1 MTINQISTIIKEI
14 GNYDLDM
21 LIPLQEVNSIIL
33 VNNENMYT
41 DDEAYVLFD
50 SKYNLMKIYPGTT
63 DEDGVFDPKNLNVPK
78 VIIDIA
84 AIQGFQLVSRF
95 RRKSPYRVGLSM

>member
-1 MTINQISTIIKEI
+1 MTINQVSKIIKEI

-21 LIPLQEVNSIIL
+21 LIPLQEVNTIIL

-41 DDEAYVLFD
+41 DDEAYVKFN
-50 SKYNLMKIYPGTT
+50 SATELMEIYPGTT
-63 DEDGVFDPKNLNVPK
+63 KDGIFTQKSSVPK

-84 AIQGFQLVSRF
+84 AIQGFQLVSKY
-95 RRKSPYRVGLSM
+95 RRKSPYRVGQSM